1 MIVLIYIKW
10 LTDWSDTPNPPSII
24 AVMINLALSGGSIG
38 TEEPMWGSGKGQA
51 FIQFWLLV
59 IAFVSVPLMLLPKP
73 IITVRKL

>member
-10 LTDWSDTPNPPSII
+10 LNDWSDTQNPPSII

-51 FIQFWLLV
+51 FI
-59 IAFVSVPLMLLPKP
+59 
-73 IITVRKL
+73 